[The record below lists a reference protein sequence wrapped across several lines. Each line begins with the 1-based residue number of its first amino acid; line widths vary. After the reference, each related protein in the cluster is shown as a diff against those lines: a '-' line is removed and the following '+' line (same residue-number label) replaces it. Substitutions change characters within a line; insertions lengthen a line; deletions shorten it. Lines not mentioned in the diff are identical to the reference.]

1 MATAYHVDNIERI
14 TEQMLEE
21 EVLEETEDIRVDAIN
36 NIGYIKKQGVSFI
49 TEQKRDLIIQFSEIR
64 NKLQELDDDTDIIY
78 KNTIK
83 IAGDTENTIEKDIRS
98 MIVEKGYKLV
108 LSNDGHG
115 NVTEVLKVVE

>member
-1 MATAYHVDNIERI
+1 MATAYHVENIERI

-36 NIGYIKKQGVSFI
+36 NIGYIKLQGVSFI

-83 IAGDTENTIEKDIRS
+83 IAGDTENAIEKDIRS

>member
-1 MATAYHVDNIERI
+1 MATAYHVENIERI

-36 NIGYIKKQGVSFI
+36 NISYIKEQGVSFI

-83 IAGDTENTIEKDIRS
+83 IAGDTENAIEKDIRS

>member
-1 MATAYHVDNIERI
+1 MATAYHVENIERI

-36 NIGYIKKQGVSFI
+36 NIGHIKEQGVSFI

-64 NKLQELDDDTDIIY
+64 NKLQELDDDTDVIY

>member
-1 MATAYHVDNIERI
+1 MATAYHVENIERI

-36 NIGYIKKQGVSFI
+36 NIGHIKEQGVSFI

>member
-1 MATAYHVDNIERI
+1 MATAYHVENIERI

-36 NIGYIKKQGVSFI
+36 NICYIKEQGVSFI

-83 IAGDTENTIEKDIRS
+83 IAGDTENAIEKDIRS

>member
-1 MATAYHVDNIERI
+1 MATAYHVENIERI

-36 NIGYIKKQGVSFI
+36 NIGYIKEQGVSFI
-49 TEQKRDLIIQFSEIR
+49 TEQKRDLIIQFSDIR
-64 NKLQELDDDTDIIY
+64 NKLQELDDDTDVIY

>member
-1 MATAYHVDNIERI
+1 MAAAYHVENIERI

-21 EVLEETEDIRVDAIN
+21 EVLEEIEDIRVDAIN
-36 NIGYIKKQGVSFI
+36 NIGDIKEQSVSFI

-64 NKLQELDDDTDIIY
+64 NKLQELDDDTDVIY

>member
-1 MATAYHVDNIERI
+1 MATAYHVENIERI

-21 EVLEETEDIRVDAIN
+21 EVLEETEGIRVDAIN
-36 NIGYIKKQGVSFI
+36 NIGHIKEQGVSFI

-64 NKLQELDDDTDIIY
+64 NKLQELDDDTDVIY

-83 IAGDTENTIEKDIRS
+83 IVGDTENAIEKDIKS
-98 MIVEKGYKLV
+98 MLVEKGYKLV

>member
-1 MATAYHVDNIERI
+1 MATAYHVENIERI

>member
-1 MATAYHVDNIERI
+1 MATAYHVENIERI

-36 NIGYIKKQGVSFI
+36 NVSYIKEQGVSFI

-83 IAGDTENTIEKDIRS
+83 IADDTENTIEKDIRS

>member
-1 MATAYHVDNIERI
+1 MAAAYHVENIERI

-36 NIGYIKKQGVSFI
+36 NIGDIKEQSVSFI

-64 NKLQELDDDTDIIY
+64 NKLQELDDDTDVIY

>member
-1 MATAYHVDNIERI
+1 MATAYHVENIERI

-36 NIGYIKKQGVSFI
+36 NIGHIKEQGVSFI

-64 NKLQELDDDTDIIY
+64 NKLQELEDDTDVIY

-83 IAGDTENTIEKDIRS
+83 IAGDTDNTIEKDIRS

>member
-1 MATAYHVDNIERI
+1 MATAYHVENIERI

-21 EVLEETEDIRVDAIN
+21 EVIEETEDIRVDAIN
-36 NIGYIKKQGVSFI
+36 NISYIKEQGVSFI